1 MSATKKAIDWH
12 FDLPL
17 TTEKELRLFVE
28 KAWGATIPDVQV
40 CPNHSTPWRAFCDA
54 YFAKSPVT
62 VWHASRGFGG
72 KSFLLAL
79 LGLTEAVTL
88 KCDVNILGG
97 SGEQSKR
104 VLEYSQ
110 EFWDHEGAPKYL
122 LASDVMRETRL
133 AWGNKIQALM
143 ASSKSVRGPHVP
155 RLRFDEGDETDI
167 KILDAAMGQ
176 PMEKDGVAAQTVIS
190 STHHYADGTFT
201 EVLKR
206 AAEKGWPVH
215 TWCYHETSAAPT
227 GWLSE
232 AEIERKRSEI
242 TAVMFSVE
250 FDLNEPAPE
259 SRAIQPD
266 KVKAM
271 FKKKLGVF
279 KGRPGEY
286 IEIEGPKWYCRRHP
300 QRQHDRPG
308 NCKCKRKLK
317 KARYATGADWA
328 RKKDWTVILTFRTDV
343 TPACLVAFERC
354 HRLPWPVMVGKF
366 EKQIER
372 YDSTAEHDGTGLGDV
387 VAGYLTKKA
396 NAFIMVGRARSDL
409 LSDYISDIEDG
420 AIEAPFIE
428 FMESNHR
435 LASVDDVYG
444 KGHLPDDIA
453 AGALAWRAGKVK
465 WWVR

>member
-1 MSATKKAIDWH
+1 MDLAI
-12 FDLPL
+12 F
-17 TTEKELRLFVE
+17 
-28 KAWGATIPDVQV
+28 
-40 CPNHSTPWRAFCDA
+40 
-54 YFAKSPVT
+54 
-62 VWHASRGFGG
+62 
-72 KSFLLAL
+72 
-79 LGLTEAVTL
+79 
-88 KCDVNILGG
+88 
-97 SGEQSKR
+97 
-104 VLEYSQ
+104 
-110 EFWDHEGAPKYL
+110 
-122 LASDVMRETRL
+122 
-133 AWGNKIQALM
+133 
-143 ASSKSVRGPHVP
+143 
-155 RLRFDEGDETDI
+155 
-167 KILDAAMGQ
+167 DAAMGQ
-176 PMEKDGVAAQTVIS
+176 TMAMVDDSVIVVPAQTVAS
-190 STHHYADGTFT
+190 STHQYADGTMA
-201 EVLKR
+201 EVLKQ
-206 AAEKGWPVH
+206 AAEKGWVVYE
-215 TWCYHETSAAPT
+215 WCWRESSAPPT
-227 GWLSE
+227 GWLLPS
-232 AEIERKRSEI
+232 EIERKRGEV
-242 TAVMFSVE
+242 TAAMWTVE
-250 FDLNEPAPE
+250 YDLQEPSPE

-266 KVKAM
+266 KVAAM
-271 FKKKLGVF
+271 FKKKLGTF
-279 KGRPGEY
+279 KGKPGEY

-343 TPACLVAFERC
+343 TPARLIAFERC

-372 YDSTAEHDGTGLGDV
+372 YDSSAEHDGTGLGDV

-396 NAFIMVGRARSDL
+396 NAFIMIGRARSDL

-428 FMESNHR
+428 VMESNHR